1 MSRLKNLTGGNINQV
16 FRKDDDVYRT
26 LRPTSQTIQALLRHL
41 EQQDVP
47 RVPRARGI
55 SQGFEIVSFIAG
67 KTATYPWPK
76 RVFRRSTLAGLARLM
91 RQLHDAS
98 ASLQAPAGAVWGDR
112 LPGPPEVVCHN
123 DIGPYNIIFAPTNE
137 IGLIDFD
144 RSALGPRSWD
154 LAYAIYR
161 FAPLC
166 GSGNQPGFVQLP
178 VLAERARLFC
188 SVYGWPD
195 PASLIELMEL
205 RLICEINW
213 LRGKQ
218 QQDLAARQRLL
229 AARHDFAYAA
239 DLAFLRRHRSAL
251 EDLTQ

>member
-1 MSRLKNLTGGNINQV
+1 MRGRAPIGGVQSDGVVFSPLFSTTYRRLFCGQEAIGNTIVINLAQV
-16 FRKDDDVYRT
+16 
-26 LRPTSQTIQALLRHL
+26 
-41 EQQDVP
+41 
-47 RVPRARGI
+47 RAP
-55 SQGFEIVSFIAG
+55 S
-67 KTATYPWPK
+67 
-76 RVFRRSTLAGLARLM
+76 
-91 RQLHDAS
+91 
-98 ASLQAPAGAVWGDR
+98 GAVWGDR

-161 FAPLC
+161 FAPFC
-166 GSGNQPGFVQLP
+166 GLGNLARFVQLP

-188 SVYGWPD
+188 SAYGWPD